1 MTYMIDPMLSLAI
14 SVHSNEGLY
23 ALLLGSGIS
32 QASGIKTAWGITE
45 DLIQKLAHIMNEECD
60 PDPETWYINKFD
72 KEPNY
77 GDLLAEVRKSPT
89 GRRQLLKSYFE
100 PNEEEREQGLKV
112 PTAAHKAIAKLVAN
126 RYIRVVVT
134 TNFDHLLEKALDDV
148 DIEPAVVSNSSDVK
162 GALPIPYERC
172 TIIKVNGDYLDT
184 RIRNTRD
191 ELEKYGT
198 EMNKLLDRVFDEF
211 GLIVCGWSAEWDTA
225 LRKAIERRKNHRF
238 STYWAARDEP
248 GERARKLIRHRR
260 AEVIRIRDADNF
272 FGELAENVF
281 ALEEYSKPHPL
292 SAPVLVQRIKTY
304 LRDDRCDIRLHDL
317 MNQEVETL
325 YARLIDDQTFP
336 VSGISEG
343 EFKDELRRQVQLY
356 ESLTKPVLAMMI
368 TGCHWGGIAHNA
380 LWINCLER
388 IANYPKIHTK
398 TSRPVIIY
406 QSGKNINITETLVN
420 LRLYPALLLL
430 YGGGIASI
438 AAGKYNIFSALVND
452 TRFIDKEE
460 LHPLLVDLHRG
471 GVMKSDVQRLISDQD
486 NHIFFCDYLFNFLR
500 DHFSNLIY
508 FYNDYENYFD
518 RFEYLLI
525 LVRAKILSIHKRV
538 TWDSRIEHE
547 LETAHFIKHW
557 SPESEKISI
566 IEEIKSEVSREGDNW
581 PLLKTGLFDG
591 SSEELIQYIVYI
603 DNKIQELVNK
613 GKIW

>member
-60 PDPETWYINKFD
+60 PNPETWYINKFD

-77 GDLLAEVRKSPT
+77 GDLLAEVRRSPT
-89 GRRQLLKSYFE
+89 GRRQLLKGYFE

-112 PTAAHKAIAKLVAN
+112 PTAAHKAIAKLAAN
-126 RYIRVVVT
+126 GYIRVIVT
-134 TNFDHLLEKALDDV
+134 TNFDHLLENALDDV
-148 DIEPAVVSNSSDVK
+148 DIEPAIVRTSSDVK

-238 STYWAARDEP
+238 TTYWAARDEP
-248 GERARKLIRHRR
+248 SERARKLIRHRR
-260 AEVIRIRDADNF
+260 AEVIRIRNADNF
-272 FGELAENVF
+272 FSELAENVF
-281 ALEEYSKPHPL
+281 ALEKYSKTHPL
-292 SAPVLVQRIKTY
+292 SVPVLVQRIKTY

-325 YARLIDDQTFP
+325 YARLIDDKTFP
-336 VSGISEG
+336 VSGISED
-343 EFKDELRRQVQLY
+343 EFKDEFRRQVQLY
-356 ESLTKPVLAMMI
+356 ESLTEPVLAMMI
-368 TGCHWGGIAHNA
+368 TGCHWGEIAHKA

-388 IANYPKIHTK
+388 IANFPKIHTK
-398 TSRPVIIY
+398 TSRSAIY
-406 QSGKNINITETLVN
+406 NQNGKNIDITETLVN

-430 YGGGIASI
+430 YGGGIASV
-438 AAGKYNIFSALVND
+438 AAGKYNIFSSLVND
-452 TRFIDKEE
+452 TRFIDKDE
-460 LHPLLVDLHRG
+460 LHPLLVDLHRL
-471 GVMKSDVQRLISDQD
+471 GVMKSDAQKLMSDQ
-486 NHIFFCDYLFNFLR
+486 NNQICFCDYLFSFLR
-500 DHFSNLIY
+500 DHFSDLIY
-508 FYNDYENYFD
+508 FYNDFENRFN

-525 LVRAKILSIHKRV
+525 LVRAKILSIHRHV
-538 TWDSRIEHE
+538 TVDIRIEHE
-547 LETAHFIKHW
+547 LETAHFFKHW
-557 SPESEKISI
+557 NPESGKISI
-566 IEEIKSEVSREGDNW
+566 IEEIESEVSREGDNW

-591 SSEELIQYIVYI
+591 SLEEFQRRKEFI
-603 DNKIQELVNK
+603 DYKVQKLVND
-613 GKIW
+613 GRF